1 MRLSCHRRIVDNDS
15 YGVLLEDGVELSP
28 LFYAWINWYAS
39 VPSLDSDIPL
49 TTRIYFKL
57 QI

>member
-1 MRLSCHRRIVDNDS
+1 MVNSCHRRIVGNDS
-15 YGVLLEDGVELSP
+15 YGVLLEDDVELSP

-39 VPSLDSDIPL
+39 APSLDSGIPL
-49 TTRIYFKL
+49 TTRIYL